1 MEARD
6 SAVRAASVRAATA
19 VGIAVYLAEGGP
31 GQAGQMFAP
40 EQVLHQNKGSFSV
53 VSKPVFAK
61 KICVQIH
68 SVCVDSYKILANS
81 SIPDFLYLFS
91 TFQRLAE
98 ILRFS
103 RNEGEMFTSIYILA
117 NIH

>member
-19 VGIAVYLAEGGP
+19 VGMAVYLAGGGP

-61 KICVQIH
+61 KYAFRYIQCV
-68 SVCVDSYKILANS
+68 
-81 SIPDFLYLFS
+81 SIA
-91 TFQRLAE
+91 T
-98 ILRFS
+98 RFS
-103 RNEGEMFTSIYILA
+103 LIQAFLIFCICLA
-117 NIH
+117 RFNG